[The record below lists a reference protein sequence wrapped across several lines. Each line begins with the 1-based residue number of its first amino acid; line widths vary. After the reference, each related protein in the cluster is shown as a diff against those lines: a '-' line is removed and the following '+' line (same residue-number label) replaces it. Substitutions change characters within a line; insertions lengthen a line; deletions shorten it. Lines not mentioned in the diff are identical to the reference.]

1 MNLNDLPTP
10 RVFWRWLRQWRKN
23 ELVDSIDRVAVLTH
37 VDEAGALGPRF
48 AFMTLMSCGIAML
61 GLLQNSAAV
70 IIGAMLIAPLMGP
83 IIELG
88 MGLATFD
95 LRTVRSALKTI
106 GVGILLALAMAMI
119 IVWLSPLKQATP
131 EILARTQPTFFDL
144 LVAIFSGLA
153 GAYATITQKGETIV
167 GVAIATA
174 LMPPLAVVAYGL
186 ALANWSIVGGAGLL
200 LMTNLLAI
208 ALSATVV
215 ARLYGFRGGD
225 SPKQTAWQAGLII
238 GTFVLLSIPLGLSLR
253 RIALQTQA
261 EVTIRAALDAAAAES
276 GGRVSALRVDPVGN
290 AFTVDA
296 VLMTPRYVNGLD
308 TRLSEILTRKLNRKV
323 DVQLRE
329 VVTADDKSIA
339 SQQATLSELS
349 RSIAS
354 LKQADAQRGEAM
366 QSQREARLAV
376 LEALVG
382 RIGTLEQPT
391 NEGAMRLR
399 LNPGVMSL
407 AQARTLEGELAG
419 VVGESAPPPQ
429 VLPPLQSLPPVAWT
443 VDDEGKLQAASASAL
458 ATQLWAM
465 QRWQA
470 SGIEIVG
477 IAADED
483 DAIQR
488 ARDVAELAR
497 AEGVVVTSTRSANS
511 EDRRALPADAP
522 RNAVWLRLPSG

>member
-1 MNLNDLPTP
+1 MALNDLPTP
-10 RVFWRWLRQWRKN
+10 RVLWRWLRQWRKN
-23 ELVDSIDRVAVLTH
+23 ELVDSIDRIAVLEH
-37 VDEAGALGPRF
+37 VNDAGALGPRF
-48 AFMTLMSCGIAML
+48 AFMTLMACGIAML

-95 LRTVRSALKTI
+95 FRTVRSALKTI
-106 GVGILLALAMAMI
+106 AVGIALALAMAML

-144 LVAIFSGLA
+144 LVAVFSGLA
-153 GAYATITQKGETIV
+153 GAYATITRKGETIV

-186 ALANWSIVGGAGLL
+186 VLANWSIAGGAGLL

-208 ALSATVV
+208 SLSATIV
-215 ARLYGFRGGD
+215 ARLYGFGGSD

-261 EVTIRAALDAAAAES
+261 EISIRAALDAAAAES
-276 GGRVSALRVDPVGN
+276 GGRISALRVDPIGE
-290 AFTVDA
+290 ALTVDA
-296 VLMTPRYVNGLD
+296 VLMTPRYINGLD
-308 TRLSEILTRKLNRKV
+308 ARLGEILSRQLGRKV

-349 RSIAS
+349 HSIAS
-354 LKQADAQRGEAM
+354 LKQADAQRGAAM
-366 QSQREARLAV
+366 QSQREARQAV
-376 LEALVG
+376 LESLAA
-382 RIGTLEQPT
+382 RFGTLE
-391 NEGAMRLR
+391 NAGSDGVLRLR
-399 LNPGVMSL
+399 LKPGVLGL
-407 AQARTLEGELAG
+407 AEARALEGELAA
-419 VVGESAPPPQ
+419 VVGETAPAPR
-429 VLPPLQSLPPVAWT
+429 VLPPLQTLPPVAWQL
-443 VDDEGKLQAASASAL
+443 DDGGRLQPASSAML
-458 ATQLWAM
+458 ATQLWAL

-470 SGIEIVG
+470 GGIEIVG
-477 IAADED
+477 LAPDEEE
-483 DAIQR
+483 ALRR
-488 ARDVAELAR
+488 ARDVSEVAR
-497 AEGVVVTSTRSANS
+497 KEGLTVTAVRAANAD
-511 EDRRALPADAP
+511 DRRTLGNEAP
-522 RNAVWLRLPSG
+522 RNAVWLRLPAG

>member
-1 MNLNDLPTP
+1 MDLNDLPTP
-10 RVFWRWLRQWRKN
+10 RAFWRWLRQWRKN

-37 VDEAGALGPRF
+37 IDEAGALGPRF

-70 IIGAMLIAPLMGP
+70 IIGAMLIAPLIGP

-95 LRTVRSALKTI
+95 FRTVRSALKTI
-106 GVGILLALAMAMI
+106 VVGIVLALAMAMI

-238 GTFVLLSIPLGLSLR
+238 GTFVLLSIPLGWSLR

-261 EVTIRAALDAAAAES
+261 EVTIRNTLDAAAAKS
-276 GGRVSALRVDPVGN
+276 GGRVSALRVDQVDD
-290 AFTVDA
+290 AITVDA
-296 VLMTPRYVNGLD
+296 VFMTPNYVNGLD
-308 TRLSEILTRKLNRKV
+308 EQLGKILSQQLNRKV

-329 VVTADDKSIA
+329 VVTADDKSFA
-339 SQQATLSELS
+339 NQQATLSELS
-349 RSIAS
+349 QSIAS
-354 LKQADAQRGEAM
+354 LKQADAQRG
-366 QSQREARLAV
+366 QLLQRQREARQ
-376 LEALVG
+376 LVMESLTA
-382 RIGTLEQPT
+382 RYGTLEQSASDGPLV
-391 NEGAMRLR
+391 LR
-399 LNPGVMSL
+399 LKPGVMSL
-407 AQARTLEGELAG
+407 ADARALEAELAEA
-419 VVGESAPPPQ
+419 VGDTATAPQ
-429 VLPPLQSLPPVAWT
+429 VLPPLQTLPPVPWA
-443 VDDEGKLQAASASAL
+443 VDDEGRLDAAFSAQL

-470 SGIEIVG
+470 TSIDVVG
-477 IAADED
+477 IAPDED

-488 ARDVAELAR
+488 ARDVSELAR
-497 AEGVVVTSTRSANS
+497 AEGVIVTTARSANAD
-511 EDRRALPADAP
+511 DRRALSADAP
-522 RNAVWLRLPSG
+522 ANAVWLRLPGG

>member
-1 MNLNDLPTP
+1 MKLNDLPTP
-10 RVFWRWLRQWRKN
+10 RVLWRWLRQWRKT
-23 ELVDSIDRVAVLTH
+23 ELVDSIDRVAVLSH
-37 VDEAGALGPRF
+37 VDDAGALGPRF
-48 AFMTLMSCGIAML
+48 AFMTLMACGIAML

-95 LRTVRSALKTI
+95 FRTVRSALKTI
-106 GVGILLALAMAMI
+106 AVGIVLALAMAML

-131 EILARTQPTFFDL
+131 EIMARTQPTFFDL

-208 ALSATVV
+208 SLSATVV
-215 ARLYGFRGGD
+215 ARLYGFGGSD

-253 RIALQTQA
+253 RIALQSQA
-261 EVTIRAALDAAAAES
+261 EITIRAALDAAAAES

-296 VLMTPRYVNGLD
+296 VLMTPRYINGLD
-308 TRLSEILTRKLNRKV
+308 ARLSEILTRQLDRKV

-329 VVTADDKSIA
+329 VVTADDKTIA
-339 SQQATLSELS
+339 TQQATLSELS

-366 QSQREARLAV
+366 QSQREARLSV
-376 LEALVG
+376 LETLAS
-382 RIGTLEQPT
+382 RFGTLEQPAGG
-391 NEGAMRLR
+391 GALQLR
-399 LNPGVMSL
+399 LKPGVLSL
-407 AQARTLEGELAG
+407 AEARALEGELAA
-419 VVGESAPPPQ
+419 VVGDTAPAPL
-429 VLPPLQSLPPVAWT
+429 VLPPLQVLPPVAWL
-443 VDDEGKLQAASASAL
+443 VDEDGKLQAGPASTL

-465 QRWQA
+465 NRWKA
-470 SGIEIVG
+470 SGIEVVG
-477 IAADED
+477 IAPDDEEG
-483 DAIQR
+483 IRR
-488 ARDVAELAR
+488 ARDVSEVAR
-497 AEGVVVTSTRSANS
+497 AEGVTVTSTRNATA
-511 EDRRALPADAP
+511 EDRRALAADAP
-522 RNAVWLRLPSG
+522 RNAVWLRLPGG